1 MPASPAEDVPRPPA
15 SFLTALRTGRLDWD
29 ALHPFPAPDPADAA
43 AAEAVVAEAAE
54 LVGSLADAERIDRTR
69 ELPAGLLD
77 RLRDGGWFRVRN
89 SAALG
94 GRELSDYDAFRLV
107 ERISA
112 VSLPVG
118 QTLAI
123 QNAVGAAAL
132 LAALPEGP
140 LRTWVE
146 ERIAAGTVSGFA
158 GTEPAGANNAWPG
171 TTAVPTE
178 DGTGYLLTGE
188 KVFTGNGDIA
198 ELLAVL
204 ATAQEDGHRRVG
216 VFFLDT
222 SDPGFR
228 VRSRLEFM
236 GGRGLPNAALTLD
249 GLRVP
254 REHVLLGEPD
264 LPRFPPPVGS
274 VALLSALFFNAA
286 PALAIARQC
295 LEWSH
300 SFVARRTVNGRPLG
314 DYDQVQRILATTA
327 AEVFAMD
334 TVVRW
339 CLLDAGL
346 EDRWFERAAAKNLV
360 TVTAWRIV
368 DRTVT
373 LFGGEGFETAHSKER
388 RGADPLPVERLFRD
402 ARGLRISGNVDY
414 LLDVQ
419 AARLLLTGRYAE
431 AAAAAAGATA
441 GTTPA
446 AASGTASGAASGAA
460 SDGTPGAA
468 AADPAA
474 DLIPANQAHLAAAR
488 QGLRRFDRVSARLVA
503 RHQDPEE
510 LFARQET
517 LRLLGRIAAELFSV
531 AAVLARAAT
540 EGGDQQQE
548 LADVH
553 CTAARHRLAGLWRR
567 LGAPD
572 EPDYAKISRL
582 SATAG
587 S

>member
-1 MPASPAEDVPRPPA
+1 V
-15 SFLTALRTGRLDWD
+15 TALQTGRLDLD
-29 ALHPFPAPDPADAA
+29 ALHPFPAPDPAVAA
-43 AAEAVVAEAAE
+43 AADALIDEAAE
-54 LVGSLADAERIDRTR
+54 LVGGLVDAERIDRTR

-94 GRELSDYDAFRLV
+94 GREMSDYDAFRLV

-140 LRTWVE
+140 LRGWVE

-198 ELLAVL
+198 DLLAVL
-204 ATAQEDGHRRVG
+204 ATAREDGHRRVG

-300 SFVARRTVNGRPLG
+300 SFVARRSVNGRPLG

-346 EDRWFERAAAKNLV
+346 EDRWFERAVAKNLV

-368 DRTVT
+368 DRTVS
-373 LFGGEGFETAHSKER
+373 LLGGEGFETAHSKER
-388 RGADPLPVERLFRD
+388 RGAVALPVERLFRD
-402 ARGLRISGNVDY
+402 ARGLRISGNVDF

-419 AARLLLTGRYAE
+419 AARLLLTGRYAA
-431 AAAAAAGATA
+431 AAAAAAGAAPGVTTGGGA
-441 GTTPA
+441 GTA
-446 AASGTASGAASGAA
+446 SAASGASGAASGVAA
-460 SDGTPGAA
+460 TDPG
-468 AADPAA
+468 A

-582 SATAG
+582 SAAAV

>member
-15 SFLTALRTGRLDWD
+15 SFVTALQTGRLDWD
-29 ALHPFPAPDPADAA
+29 ALHPFPAPDPAAAPAADALI
-43 AAEAVVAEAAE
+43 AEAAE
-54 LVGSLADAERIDRTR
+54 LAGGLVDAERIDRTR

-77 RLRDGGWFRVRN
+77 RLRDSGWFRVRN
-89 SAALG
+89 SARLG

-112 VSLPVG
+112 VSVPVG
-118 QTLAI
+118 QTVAI

-198 ELLAVL
+198 DLLAVL
-204 ATAQEDGHRRVG
+204 ATAEEDGNRRVG

-254 REHVLLGEPD
+254 REHVLLGEPG

-295 LEWSH
+295 LRWSH
-300 SFVARRTVNGRPLG
+300 SFVARRTINGRPLG

-368 DRTVT
+368 DRTLT

-388 RGADPLPVERLFRD
+388 RGVEPLPVERLFRD
-402 ARGLRISGNVDY
+402 ARGLRISGNVDF

-419 AARLLLTGRYAE
+419 AARLLLTGRYA
-431 AAAAAAGATA
+431 AAARGAGGGTESDATGA
-441 GTTPA
+441 GSGDTTTGTT
-446 AASGTASGAASGAA
+446 TE
-460 SDGTPGAA
+460 AA

-517 LRLLGRIAAELFSV
+517 LRLLGRIAAELFSI

-548 LADVH
+548 LTDVH

-572 EPDYAKISRL
+572 EPGYAKISRL
-582 SATAG
+582 SAAAV

>member
-1 MPASPAEDVPRPPA
+1 V
-15 SFLTALRTGRLDWD
+15 TALQTGRLDLD
-29 ALHPFPAPDPADAA
+29 ALHPFPAPDPAVAA
-43 AAEAVVAEAAE
+43 AADALIEEAAE
-54 LVGSLADAERIDRTR
+54 LVGGLVDAERIDRTR

-94 GRELSDYDAFRLV
+94 GREMSDYDAFRLV

-140 LRTWVE
+140 LRGWVE

-198 ELLAVL
+198 DLLAVL
-204 ATAQEDGHRRVG
+204 ATAREDGHRRVG

-300 SFVARRTVNGRPLG
+300 SFVARRSVNGRPLG

-368 DRTVT
+368 DRTVS
-373 LFGGEGFETAHSKER
+373 LLGGEGFETAHSKER
-388 RGADPLPVERLFRD
+388 RGAVALPVERLFRD
-402 ARGLRISGNVDY
+402 ARGLRISGNVDF

-419 AARLLLTGRYAE
+419 AARLLLTGRYAA
-431 AAAAAAGATA
+431 AAAAAAGAAPRVTTGGGA
-441 GTTPA
+441 GA
-446 AASGTASGAASGAA
+446 ASAASGASGTASAASGAASGVAA
-460 SDGTPGAA
+460 TDPG
-468 AADPAA
+468 A

-582 SATAG
+582 SAAAV

>member
-1 MPASPAEDVPRPPA
+1 V
-15 SFLTALRTGRLDWD
+15 TALQTGRLDLD
-29 ALHPFPAPDPADAA
+29 ALHPFPAPDPAVAA
-43 AAEAVVAEAAE
+43 AADALIDEAAE
-54 LVGSLADAERIDRTR
+54 LVGGLVDAERIDRTR

-94 GRELSDYDAFRLV
+94 GREMSDYDAFRLV

-140 LRTWVE
+140 LRGWVE

-198 ELLAVL
+198 DLLAVL
-204 ATAQEDGHRRVG
+204 ATAREDGHRRVG

-300 SFVARRTVNGRPLG
+300 SFVARRSVNGRPLG

-368 DRTVT
+368 DRTVS
-373 LFGGEGFETAHSKER
+373 LLGGEGFETAHSKER
-388 RGADPLPVERLFRD
+388 RGAVALPVERLFRD
-402 ARGLRISGNVDY
+402 ARGLRISGNVDF

-419 AARLLLTGRYAE
+419 AARLLLTGRYAA
-431 AAAAAAGATA
+431 AAAAAAGAAPGVTTGGGA
-441 GTTPA
+441 GTA
-446 AASGTASGAASGAA
+446 SAASGASGAASGVAA
-460 SDGTPGAA
+460 T
-468 AADPAA
+468 DPEA

-582 SATAG
+582 SAAAV